1 MIKNNID
8 QGSNLNN
15 KFISIL
21 FENFVIDIQIQS
33 QYFYKEI
40 LKLKNSGKFEK
51 IFENVKTL
59 INTESLEKKLY
70 FSILLTDDKE
80 ITKINKRSRNKPY
93 PTNVLSFPSTDL
105 KKNNNLRHNIF
116 TNEIFFGD
124 IVISIERI
132 LFEASQENKKTNDHF
147 LHIFVH
153 GILHLLGFDHKSDD
167 QANYMELTEIEILN
181 NLDIKNPYY

>member
-8 QGSNLNN
+8 QDLNSDN

-21 FENFVIDIQIQS
+21 FENFVIDVQIQFKC
-33 QYFYKEI
+33 FYKEI

-51 IFENVKTL
+51 IFAKIKTL
-59 INTESLEKKLY
+59 INNKSLEKKFY

-80 ITKINKRSRNKPY
+80 ITKINKRLRNKAY
-93 PTNVLSFPSTDL
+93 PTNVLSFPSRNL
-105 KKNNNLRHNIF
+105 KENAF
-116 TNEIFFGD
+116 SNEIFFGD

-132 LFEASQENKKTNDHF
+132 LFEASKENKKINDHF

-153 GILHLLGFDHKSDD
+153 GILHLLGFDHELDD
-167 QANYMELTEIEILN
+167 EANYMEMKEIEILN
-181 NLDIKNPYY
+181 YLDVENPYY